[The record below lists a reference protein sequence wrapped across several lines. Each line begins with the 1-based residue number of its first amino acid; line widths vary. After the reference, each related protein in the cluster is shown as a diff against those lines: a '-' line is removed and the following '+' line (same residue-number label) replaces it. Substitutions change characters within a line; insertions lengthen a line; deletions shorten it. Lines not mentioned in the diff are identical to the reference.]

1 MPTTGEQQ
9 SLTVINKAKQV
20 KEIVRCGKEPSYFI
34 NQYVRIVHTSR
45 GTVSFDTYPFQDEC
59 LKQFL
64 DHRFNVVLKGRQL
77 GMSTLTAAYAVWL
90 ALFHKDKK
98 ILIIANKLDIA
109 VNFMKKVKGI
119 LRNLPKWL
127 ILPEMVSNN
136 RQSVEFSHGSTIKAI
151 PTSDDAGRS
160 EALSLLIVDEAAFVR
175 NFDELWTGL
184 YPTLSTGGRAIL
196 ISTPNGVGGMYHQIY
211 TDAEAGI
218 NEFNAIKLPWDVH
231 PEYDQEWFEQQ
242 AKNLGSKR
250 RVAQELLCDFVTS
263 GETFLSMD
271 EIEHLRLMVTP
282 PVDRIGNDR
291 NVWVW
296 KHPLSSHQ
304 YVISADVARGDGKDF
319 SAFHVI
325 DVTDD
330 EVVAEYKGKIPP
342 DRFGELLVEM
352 GQRYNDALLC
362 PENNSFGYAT
372 IVKIRDMNYPRIYHP
387 KSKGLHLFGY
397 SPVGDE
403 QKAGFTTSGK
413 SRMQILAKLE
423 EVIRNKQVRIYS
435 SRFYEEI
442 KSFIYHG
449 GKAQAM
455 KGKNDDLV
463 MSLAIGLWLFDTSAD
478 SSKYG
483 KVLNN
488 AMLAGMSTQR
498 HEFGQV
504 ENNGSEH
511 RPTVNPFSSP
521 KDYTKPQFATQED
534 IKKKFKWLI

>member
-1 MPTTGEQQ
+1 MA
-9 SLTVINKAKQV
+9 INKERQV
-20 KEIVRCGKEPSYFI
+20 KEIIKCGKDPLYFI
-34 NQYVRIVHTSR
+34 NQYAKIVHTSR
-45 GTVSFDTYPFQDEC
+45 GTIPFRTYPFQDEC
-59 LKQFL
+59 IKQFL

-77 GMSTLTAAYAVWL
+77 GMSTLTASFAVWL
-90 ALFHKDKK
+90 AVFHKDKK

-119 LRNLPKWL
+119 LKALPKWMV
-127 ILPEMVSNN
+127 LPDVVSNN
-136 RQSVEFSHGSTIKAI
+136 RQSVEFSHGSSIKAI

-211 TDAEAGI
+211 TDGEAGI
-218 NEFNAIKLPWDVH
+218 NEFNAIRLPWDVH
-231 PEYDQEWFEQQ
+231 PEYDQAWFEQQ
-242 AKNLGSKR
+242 AKNLGSRR

-263 GETFLSMD
+263 GDTFLSTS
-271 EIEHLRLMVTP
+271 EVEYLRSMVRP
-282 PVDRIGNDR
+282 PIDRIGADR

-296 KHPLSSHQ
+296 KHVLSSHQ
-304 YVISADVARGDGKDF
+304 YIVSADIARGDGKDF

-342 DRFGELLVEM
+342 DRFGELLVEIGTM
-352 GQRYNDALLC
+352 YNEALLC

-372 IVKIRDMNYPRIYHP
+372 LVKIRDLHYPRIYHP
-387 KSKGLHLFGY
+387 KSRGLHLFGY

-403 QKAGFTTSGK
+403 QKAGFNTNGK
-413 SRMQILAKLE
+413 NRMQILAKLE
-423 EVIRNKQVRIYS
+423 EVLRNKQIGIYS

-442 KSFIYHG
+442 KAFIYHG
-449 GKAQAM
+449 GRAQAM

-463 MSLAIGLWLFDTSAD
+463 MSLAIGVWLFDTSGDA
-478 SSKYG
+478 SKYG
-483 KVLNN
+483 QELNN
-488 AMLAGMSTQR
+488 AMLASMSTQT
-498 HEFGQV
+498 HTFD
-504 ENNGSEH
+504 
-511 RPTVNPFSSP
+511 TVKNSGNEVTHDLSPFSSP
-521 KDYTKPQFATQED
+521 KDYSRATIATDED
-534 IKKKFKWLI
+534 LLKKFKWLI

>member
-1 MPTTGEQQ
+1 MP
-9 SLTVINKAKQV
+9 VNKEKQV
-20 KEIVRCGKEPSYFI
+20 KEIIRCGKDPAYFI
-34 NQYVRIVHTSR
+34 NQYVKIVHTSR
-45 GTVSFDTYPFQDEC
+45 GTVPFKTYKFQDEC

-64 DHRFNVVLKGRQL
+64 DNRFNVVLKGRQL
-77 GMSTLTAAYAVWL
+77 GMSTLTAAYATWL

-119 LRNLPKWL
+119 LKNLPKWL

-136 RQSVEFSHGSTIKAI
+136 RQSVEFSHGSAIKAI

-196 ISTPNGVGGMYHQIY
+196 ISTPNGVGGMYHQVY

-231 PEYDQEWFEQQ
+231 PDYDQEWFDQQ

-263 GETFLSMD
+263 GDTFLSME
-271 EIEHLRLMVTP
+271 EIEYLRLTVIP
-282 PVDRIGNDR
+282 PIDRIGADR
-291 NVWVW
+291 NIWIW

-304 YVISADVARGDGKDF
+304 YVISADVSRGDGKDF

-325 DVTDD
+325 DITDD
-330 EVVAEYKGKIPP
+330 EVVAEYKGKIAP
-342 DRFGELLVEM
+342 DRFGELLVDT
-352 GQRYNDALLC
+352 GKLYNEALLC

-372 IVKIRDMNYPRIYHP
+372 LVKIRDLNYPKIYHP

-397 SPVGDE
+397 NPPGDE
-403 QKAGFTTSGK
+403 QKAGFNTSGK
-413 SRMQILAKLE
+413 SRLQILAKLE
-423 EVIRNKQVRIYS
+423 EVIRNKQVKIYS

-463 MSLAIGLWLFDTSAD
+463 MSLAIGLWLFDASSDT
-478 SSKYG
+478 SKYG
-483 KVLNN
+483 EVLNN
-488 AMLAGMSTQR
+488 AMLAGMSTQK
-498 HEFGQV
+498 HNFEQV
-504 ENNGSEH
+504 KNNGTEH
-511 RPTVNPFSSP
+511 QPIVNPFSPP
-521 KDYTKPQFATQED
+521 KDYAKPQFASDEEL
-534 IKKKFKWLI
+534 KKKFKWLI

>member
-1 MPTTGEQQ
+1 MP
-9 SLTVINKAKQV
+9 VNKEKQV
-20 KEIVRCGKEPSYFI
+20 KEIIRCGKDPAYFI
-34 NQYVRIVHTSR
+34 NQYVKIVHTSR
-45 GTVSFDTYPFQDEC
+45 GTVPFKTYKFQDEC

-64 DHRFNVVLKGRQL
+64 DNRFNVVLKGRQL
-77 GMSTLTAAYAVWL
+77 GMSTLTAAYATWL

-136 RQSVEFSHGSTIKAI
+136 RQSVEFSHGSAIKAI

-196 ISTPNGVGGMYHQIY
+196 ISTPNGVGGMYHQVY

-231 PEYDQEWFEQQ
+231 PDYDQEWFDQQ

-263 GETFLSMD
+263 GDTFLSME
-271 EIEHLRLMVTP
+271 EIEYLRLTVIP
-282 PVDRIGNDR
+282 PIDRIGADR
-291 NVWVW
+291 NIWIW

-304 YVISADVARGDGKDF
+304 YVISADVSRGDGKDF

-325 DVTDD
+325 DITDD
-330 EVVAEYKGKIPP
+330 EVVAEYKGKIAP
-342 DRFGELLVEM
+342 DRFGELLVDT
-352 GQRYNDALLC
+352 GKLYNEALLC

-372 IVKIRDMNYPRIYHP
+372 LVKIRDLNYPKIYHP

-397 SPVGDE
+397 NPPGDE
-403 QKAGFTTSGK
+403 QKAGFNTSGK
-413 SRMQILAKLE
+413 SRLQILAKLE
-423 EVIRNKQVRIYS
+423 EVIRNKQVKIYS

-463 MSLAIGLWLFDTSAD
+463 MSLAIGLWLFDASSDT
-478 SSKYG
+478 SKYG
-483 KVLNN
+483 EVLNN
-488 AMLAGMSTQR
+488 AMLAGMSTQK
-498 HEFGQV
+498 HNFEQV
-504 ENNGSEH
+504 KNNGTEH
-511 RPTVNPFSSP
+511 QPTINPFSPP
-521 KDYTKPQFATQED
+521 KDYAKPQFASDEEL
-534 IKKKFKWLI
+534 KKKFKWLI